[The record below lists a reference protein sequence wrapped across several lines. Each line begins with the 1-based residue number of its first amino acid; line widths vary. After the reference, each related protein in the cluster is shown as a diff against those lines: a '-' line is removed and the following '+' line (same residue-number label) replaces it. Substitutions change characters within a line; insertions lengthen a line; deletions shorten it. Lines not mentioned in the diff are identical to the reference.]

1 MNIFKSLFAGRKAK
15 APDLSFLGADM
26 HSHLL
31 PGLDDGLQTL
41 DQTLEFVRELQAMGY
56 KKLVCTPHILTD
68 MYPNTPDT
76 IIPRLEMVREAVAKA
91 GIGVEI
97 DAAAEYMIDLEF
109 EKLVASGTQ
118 LLSFGP
124 KNYVLV
130 EMSYVAV
137 SPNLEKVV
145 FDLQMKGYKP
155 IVAHPERYNY
165 YHQEPAKYQRLI
177 DLGCLLQVNLLSLSG
192 YYGKQVKF
200 LADQLFRKNMVSF
213 LGTDMH
219 HQRHLDMLKDFVVRK
234 DFLSTVANTELLNKT
249 LLTDER

>member
-1 MNIFKSLFAGRKAK
+1 MNIFKSVFASRKTK

-41 DQTLEFVRELQAMGY
+41 DQTLAFIRELQAMGY

-68 MYPNTPDT
+68 MYPNSPET
-76 IIPRLEMVREAVAKA
+76 ILPRLEMAREALAKA
-91 GIGVEI
+91 GIGVEL

-109 EKLVASGTQ
+109 EKLVASGAK

-124 KNYVLV
+124 GNYVLV

-155 IVAHPERYNY
+155 VVAHPERYNY

-200 LADQLFRKNMVSF
+200 MGEQLFKKNMVSF

-234 DFLSTVANTELLNKT
+234 DFLSTVANAELLNKN
-249 LLTDER
+249 LLADHR